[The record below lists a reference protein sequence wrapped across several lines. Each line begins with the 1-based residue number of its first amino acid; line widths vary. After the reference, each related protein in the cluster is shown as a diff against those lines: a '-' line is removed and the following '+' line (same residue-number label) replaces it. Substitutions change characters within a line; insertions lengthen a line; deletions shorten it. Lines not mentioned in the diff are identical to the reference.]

1 MPARNYP
8 PGLAAAV
15 GAAVTTMLAKPDGEP
30 HHGRIKIASRDF
42 KISVIFDETL
52 KKSGALIIKVDE
64 R

>member
-1 MPARNYP
+1 MPAHNYP

-30 HHGRIKIASRDF
+30 HHERVKIASRDF
-42 KISVIFDETL
+42 KISVIYDPEL
-52 KKSGALIIKVDE
+52 KKIWALIIKVDE